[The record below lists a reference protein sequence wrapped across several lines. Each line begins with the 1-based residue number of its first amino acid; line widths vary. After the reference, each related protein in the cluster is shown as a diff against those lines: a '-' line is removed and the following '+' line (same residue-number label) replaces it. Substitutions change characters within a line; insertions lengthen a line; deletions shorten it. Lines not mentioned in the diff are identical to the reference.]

1 MARASFLVVFF
12 LVALCNSRAQ
22 TLITDEEQAR
32 QWLDQYNDMAEH
44 YYSLAEEANWAYET
58 NINPQNQQ
66 AQVQASLNRDKFKK
80 EAYDNSTL
88 FDVDSFTN
96 ETVKRLFNKIKNIG
110 NAGLSDQTK
119 LNRLTQLLADMKQV
133 YSTGK
138 VPDGDRELVFE
149 PDLTNELAT
158 GRDYDRLQFIWKGW
172 RDAVGPTLRDMY
184 KEYVT
189 LKNEAIGELGYNDV
203 GDYWRSWYETPT
215 FEDDLEA
222 LWQEVRPMYLELHA
236 YVRRRLGEFY
246 GKDKIDEND
255 PIPAH
260 LLGNMWSQQWNNI
273 YDLVEPFS
281 GKQRIDVTSAMVNK
295 GWDALR
301 MFNESEQFFTS
312 LGLIPMTPD
321 FWRDSMIVRPEGR
334 EVVCYASAWDFY
346 NRRDFR
352 IKMCTEVTQDDLQTV
367 HHEMGHIEYF
377 LQYKDQPVPFRDG
390 ANPGFHEAVGDC
402 LALSVSTPKHLK
414 EIGLIDGVLQEDDE
428 ADINYLMKQALEKI
442 AFLPFAYMMDQWRW
456 KVFDGRITP
465 DNMNQEWWKLRQQ
478 YQGIVPPVK
487 RDENDFDPG
496 CKFHIPA
503 DVPYI
508 RYFVSFIV
516 QFQFYEA
523 MCDASGHTGPLYK
536 CDFYRSPEAGQLLGD
551 MLKLGSSRPWPEAM
565 EAITGRRAMSAAPLV
580 RYFEPLTTWLRQNNT
595 DSGTK
600 TGWTRFEPWT
610 SSAPKM
616 TGSAMATALICV
628 LCCLFSR
635 LMN

>member
-1 MARASFLVVFF
+1 MARASWRVAFF
-12 LVALCNSRAQ
+12 LVTLCYSRAQ
-22 TLITDEEQAR
+22 TLITDEEEAK
-32 QWLDQYNDMAEH
+32 QWLEQYNTMAEH
-44 YYSLAEEANWAYET
+44 YFYLSEEANWAYET
-58 NINPQNQQ
+58 DINGDQNQQ
-66 AQVQASLNRDKFKK
+66 AQVQASLDKDKFKK
-80 EAYDNSTL
+80 EAYDNSTM

-96 ETVKRLFNKIKNIG
+96 ETVKRLFSKIKNIG
-110 NAGLSDQTK
+110 NAGLRDQNK

-138 VPDGDRELVFE
+138 VKDGDRDLVFE
-149 PDLTNELAT
+149 PDLVNELAT

-189 LKNEAIGELGYNDV
+189 LKNEAIGELGYDDV

-215 FEDDLEA
+215 FEADLEA

-236 YVRRRLGEFY
+236 YVRRRLGEAY
-246 GKDKIDEND
+246 GKDKVGEND

-260 LLGNMWSQQWNNI
+260 LFGNMWSQQWNNI

-281 GKQRIDVTSAMVNK
+281 GKQRIDVTSAMVAK
-295 GWDALR
+295 GWDAMR

-312 LGLIPMTPD
+312 LGLIPMTPN
-321 FWRDSMIVRPEGR
+321 FWRDSMIVRPADR

-377 LQYKDQPVPFRDG
+377 LQYKDQPVPFREG

-414 EIGLIDGVLQEDDE
+414 EIGLIDGTLQEDDE

-478 YQGIVPPVK
+478 YQGIIPPVL

-496 CKFHIPA
+496 CKFHIPS

-508 RYFVSFIV
+508 RYFVSFII

-523 MCDASGHTGPLYK
+523 MCDASDHTGPLYK
-536 CDFYRSPEAGQLLGD
+536 CDFYRSPQAGQLLGD

-565 EAITGRRAMSAAPLV
+565 EAITGSRAMTARPLLK
-580 RYFEPLTTWLRQNNT
+580 YFEPLTTWLRQNNT
-595 DSGTK
+595 ASGAR
-600 TGWTRFEPWT
+600 TGWSQFEPWASGAT
-610 SSAPKM
+610 KVA
-616 TGSAMATALICV
+616 GSTVATTLFCV
-628 LCCLFSR
+628 LCGLFCL
-635 LMN
+635 LK

>member
-1 MARASFLVVFF
+1 MARASWWVAFF
-12 LVALCNSRAQ
+12 LATFCYSGAQ
-22 TLITDEEQAR
+22 TLITDEEEAK
-32 QWLDQYNDMAEH
+32 QWLEQYNTMAEH
-44 YYSLAEEANWAYET
+44 YFYLSEEANWAYET
-58 NINPQNQQ
+58 DINDQNQQ
-66 AQVQASLNRDKFKK
+66 AQVQASLNKDKFKK
-80 EAYDNSTL
+80 EAYDNSTM

-96 ETVKRLFNKIKNIG
+96 ETVKRLFSKIKNIG
-110 NAGLSDQTK
+110 NAGLRDQSK

-138 VPDGDRELVFE
+138 VKDGDRDLVFE
-149 PDLTNELAT
+149 PDLVNELAT

-189 LKNEAIGELGYNDV
+189 LKNEAIGELGYDDV

-215 FEDDLEA
+215 FEADLEA

-236 YVRRRLGEFY
+236 YVRRRLGEAY
-246 GKDKIDEND
+246 GKDKVGEND

-260 LLGNMWSQQWNNI
+260 LFGNMWSQQWNNI

-281 GKQRIDVTSAMVNK
+281 GKQRIDVTSAMVAK
-295 GWDALR
+295 GWDAMR

-321 FWRDSMIVRPEGR
+321 FWRDSMIVRPADR

-377 LQYKDQPVPFRDG
+377 LQYKDQPVPFREG

-414 EIGLIDGVLQEDDE
+414 EIGLIDGTLQEDDE

-478 YQGIVPPVK
+478 YQGIIPPVL
-487 RDENDFDPG
+487 RDEKDFDPG
-496 CKFHIPA
+496 CKFHIPS

-523 MCDASGHTGPLYK
+523 MCDASDHTGPLYK
-536 CDFYRSPEAGQLLGD
+536 CDFYRSPQAGQLLGD

-565 EAITGRRAMSAAPLV
+565 EAITGSRAMTARPLLK
-580 RYFEPLTTWLRQNNT
+580 YFEPLTTWLRQNNT
-595 DSGTK
+595 ASGVR
-600 TGWTRFEPWT
+600 TGWSQFEPWA
-610 SSAPKM
+610 SSATKEAGP
-616 TGSAMATALICV
+616 ALATTLFCV
-628 LCCLFSR
+628 LCCLFVR
-635 LMN
+635 